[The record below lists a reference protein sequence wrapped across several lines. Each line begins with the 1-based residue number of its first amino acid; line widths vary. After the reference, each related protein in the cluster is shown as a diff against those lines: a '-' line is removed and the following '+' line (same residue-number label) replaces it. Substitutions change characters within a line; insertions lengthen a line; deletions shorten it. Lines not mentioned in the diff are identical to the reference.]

1 MREYSNARPM
11 HVLHRV
17 LLRRADGTD
26 KIKISFIHRKTQY
39 QTILSPEVW
48 YMIWDKVTK
57 QTARNEGVKEMRKSI
72 AILLSVLLVLS
83 CFALSAC
90 GKDEAA
96 PASETAAASTAPA
109 SASPTDTASA
119 APTATATAAVPA
131 ASTEIK
137 SYGYDGQEEWEAAI
151 YRYLVEEIG
160 QKQFE
165 TGEGI
170 YTVPVVQIIIYRYLV
185 EEIGQKQFETGEG
198 IYTVPVV
205 QIIDLTEAENG
216 GSNVWGCF
224 EVYNYKIEGET
235 LSCVSGGSFPGK
247 MHVAKT
253 ANGSVVDDF
262 AVVEDGA
269 NYDSSAKEI
278 FGDRYESFVQESSD
292 ENARNAARKQIL
304 ANYVKANG
312 LKVTQYQDY
321 GWDPVKLF

>member
-26 KIKISFIHRKTQY
+26 KIKRNFVHRKTQY
-39 QTILSPEVW
+39 QTTLSPEVW
-48 YMIWDKVTK
+48 NMTWDKVTK

-96 PASETAAASTAPA
+96 PASETSAASTAPA

-119 APTATATAAVPA
+119 APTASATATAAVPA

-137 SYGYDGQEEWEAAI
+137 SYGYDGQEEWQAAI

-160 QKQFE
+160 QKH
-165 TGEGI
+165 
-170 YTVPVVQIIIYRYLV
+170 
-185 EEIGQKQFETGEG
+185 FETGEG

-278 FGDRYESFVQESSD
+278 FGDRYESFVAESSD

>member
-96 PASETAAASTAPA
+96 PASETSAASTAPA

-137 SYGYDGQEEWEAAI
+137 SYGYDGQEEWEAA
-151 YRYLVEEIG
+151 
-160 QKQFE
+160 
-165 TGEGI
+165 
-170 YTVPVVQIIIYRYLV
+170 IYRYLV

>member
-26 KIKISFIHRKTQY
+26 KIKTSFIHRKTQY

-48 YMIWDKVTK
+48 NMTWDKVTK
-57 QTARNEGVKEMRKSI
+57 KTARNEGVKEMRKSI
-72 AILLSVLLVLS
+72 AILLSVLMLLG
-83 CFALSAC
+83 CLALSAC

-109 SASPTDTASA
+109 SASPTDTESA

-137 SYGYDGQEEWEAAI
+137 SYGYDGQEDWEAA
-151 YRYLVEEIG
+151 
-160 QKQFE
+160 
-165 TGEGI
+165 
-170 YTVPVVQIIIYRYLV
+170 IYRYLV

>member
-48 YMIWDKVTK
+48 NITWDKVTK
-57 QTARNEGVKEMRKSI
+57 QTARNEGVKEMRRSI
-72 AILLSVLLVLS
+72 AILLSVLMLLG
-83 CFALSAC
+83 CLALSAC

-137 SYGYDGQEEWEAAI
+137 SYGYDGQEEWQAA
-151 YRYLVEEIG
+151 
-160 QKQFE
+160 
-165 TGEGI
+165 
-170 YTVPVVQIIIYRYLV
+170 IYRYLV

>member
-96 PASETAAASTAPA
+96 PASETSAASTAPA

-119 APTATATAAVPA
+119 APTASATATAAVPA

-137 SYGYDGQEEWEAAI
+137 SYGYDGQEEWEAA
-151 YRYLVEEIG
+151 
-160 QKQFE
+160 
-165 TGEGI
+165 
-170 YTVPVVQIIIYRYLV
+170 IYRYLV

>member
-170 YTVPVVQIIIYRYLV
+170 YTVPVVQII
-185 EEIGQKQFETGEG
+185 
-198 IYTVPVV
+198 
-205 QIIDLTEAENG
+205 DLTEAENG

>member
-1 MREYSNARPM
+1 MREYSNARPT

-48 YMIWDKVTK
+48 NMTWDKVTK

-72 AILLSVLLVLS
+72 AILLSVLMLLG
-83 CFALSAC
+83 CLALSAC

-119 APTATATAAVPA
+119 APTASATATAAVPA
-131 ASTEIK
+131 ASTGIR
-137 SYGYDGQEEWEAAI
+137 SYGYDGQEDWEAA
-151 YRYLVEEIG
+151 
-160 QKQFE
+160 
-165 TGEGI
+165 
-170 YTVPVVQIIIYRYLV
+170 IYRYLV

-262 AVVEDGA
+262 VVVEDGA

>member
-137 SYGYDGQEEWEAAI
+137 SYGYDGQEEWQAA
-151 YRYLVEEIG
+151 
-160 QKQFE
+160 
-165 TGEGI
+165 
-170 YTVPVVQIIIYRYLV
+170 IYRYLV

>member
-48 YMIWDKVTK
+48 NMTWDKVTK

-72 AILLSVLLVLS
+72 AILLSVLMLLG
-83 CFALSAC
+83 CLALSAC

-137 SYGYDGQEEWEAAI
+137 SYGYDGQEEWQAA
-151 YRYLVEEIG
+151 
-160 QKQFE
+160 
-165 TGEGI
+165 
-170 YTVPVVQIIIYRYLV
+170 IYRYLV

>member
-26 KIKISFIHRKTQY
+26 KIKRNFVHRKTQY
-39 QTILSPEVW
+39 QTTLSPEVW
-48 YMIWDKVTK
+48 NMTWDKVTK

-96 PASETAAASTAPA
+96 PASETSAASTAPA
-109 SASPTDTASA
+109 SAAPTAS
-119 APTATATAAVPA
+119 ATATAAVPA

-137 SYGYDGQEEWEAAI
+137 SYGYDGQEEWQAAI

-160 QKQFE
+160 QKH
-165 TGEGI
+165 
-170 YTVPVVQIIIYRYLV
+170 
-185 EEIGQKQFETGEG
+185 FETGEG

>member
-26 KIKISFIHRKTQY
+26 KIKTSFIHRKTQY

-48 YMIWDKVTK
+48 NMTWDKVTK

-72 AILLSVLLVLS
+72 AILLSVLMLLG
-83 CFALSAC
+83 CLALSAC

-131 ASTEIK
+131 TSTGINN
-137 SYGYDGQEEWEAAI
+137 YGYDGQEDWEAA
-151 YRYLVEEIG
+151 
-160 QKQFE
+160 
-165 TGEGI
+165 
-170 YTVPVVQIIIYRYLV
+170 IYRYLV

>member
-48 YMIWDKVTK
+48 NMTWDKVTK
-57 QTARNEGVKEMRKSI
+57 QTARNEGVKEMRRSI
-72 AILLSVLLVLS
+72 AILLSVLMLLG
-83 CFALSAC
+83 CLALSAC

-96 PASETAAASTAPA
+96 PASETDAASTAPA

-131 ASTEIK
+131 ASTGINN
-137 SYGYDGQEEWEAAI
+137 YGYDGQEDWEAA
-151 YRYLVEEIG
+151 
-160 QKQFE
+160 
-165 TGEGI
+165 
-170 YTVPVVQIIIYRYLV
+170 IYRYLV

>member
-131 ASTEIK
+131 ASTEINN
-137 SYGYDGQEEWEAAI
+137 YGYDGQEEWQAA
-151 YRYLVEEIG
+151 
-160 QKQFE
+160 
-165 TGEGI
+165 
-170 YTVPVVQIIIYRYLV
+170 IYRYLV

>member
-1 MREYSNARPM
+1 M

-170 YTVPVVQIIIYRYLV
+170 YTVPVVQII
-185 EEIGQKQFETGEG
+185 
-198 IYTVPVV
+198 
-205 QIIDLTEAENG
+205 DLTEAENG

>member
-1 MREYSNARPM
+1 MREYSNARPT

-26 KIKISFIHRKTQY
+26 KIKTSFIHRKTQY

-131 ASTEIK
+131 TSTGINN
-137 SYGYDGQEEWEAAI
+137 YGYDGQEDWEAA
-151 YRYLVEEIG
+151 
-160 QKQFE
+160 
-165 TGEGI
+165 
-170 YTVPVVQIIIYRYLV
+170 IYRYLV

>member
-48 YMIWDKVTK
+48 NITWDKVTK

-137 SYGYDGQEEWEAAI
+137 SYGYDGQEEWQAA
-151 YRYLVEEIG
+151 
-160 QKQFE
+160 
-165 TGEGI
+165 
-170 YTVPVVQIIIYRYLV
+170 IYRYLV

>member
-39 QTILSPEVW
+39 QTTLSPEVW
-48 YMIWDKVTK
+48 NMTWEKVTK

-137 SYGYDGQEEWEAAI
+137 SYGYDGQEEWEAA
-151 YRYLVEEIG
+151 
-160 QKQFE
+160 
-165 TGEGI
+165 
-170 YTVPVVQIIIYRYLV
+170 IYRYLV

>member
-96 PASETAAASTAPA
+96 PASETAAANTAPA

-131 ASTEIK
+131 ASTGINN
-137 SYGYDGQEEWEAAI
+137 YGYDGQEEWQAA
-151 YRYLVEEIG
+151 
-160 QKQFE
+160 
-165 TGEGI
+165 
-170 YTVPVVQIIIYRYLV
+170 IYRYLV

>member
-26 KIKISFIHRKTQY
+26 KIKRNFVHRKTQY
-39 QTILSPEVW
+39 QTTLSPEVW
-48 YMIWDKVTK
+48 NKTWEKVTK

-96 PASETAAASTAPA
+96 PASETSAASTAPA

-137 SYGYDGQEEWEAAI
+137 SYGYDGQEEWQAAI

-160 QKQFE
+160 QKH
-165 TGEGI
+165 
-170 YTVPVVQIIIYRYLV
+170 
-185 EEIGQKQFETGEG
+185 FETGEG

>member
-48 YMIWDKVTK
+48 NITWDKVTK
-57 QTARNEGVKEMRKSI
+57 QTARNEGVKEMRRSI
-72 AILLSVLLVLS
+72 AILLSVLMLLG
-83 CFALSAC
+83 CLALSAC

-96 PASETAAASTAPA
+96 PASETDAASTAPA

-131 ASTEIK
+131 ASTGINN
-137 SYGYDGQEEWEAAI
+137 YGYDGQEDWEAA
-151 YRYLVEEIG
+151 
-160 QKQFE
+160 
-165 TGEGI
+165 
-170 YTVPVVQIIIYRYLV
+170 IYRYLV

>member
-48 YMIWDKVTK
+48 NMTWDKVTK

-137 SYGYDGQEEWEAAI
+137 SYGYDGQEEWQAA
-151 YRYLVEEIG
+151 
-160 QKQFE
+160 
-165 TGEGI
+165 
-170 YTVPVVQIIIYRYLV
+170 IYRYLV

>member
-26 KIKISFIHRKTQY
+26 KIKTSFIHRKTQY

-48 YMIWDKVTK
+48 NITWDKVTK
-57 QTARNEGVKEMRKSI
+57 QTARNEGVKEMRRSI
-72 AILLSVLLVLS
+72 AILLSVLMLLG
-83 CFALSAC
+83 CLALSAC

-96 PASETAAASTAPA
+96 PASETDAASTAPA

-119 APTATATAAVPA
+119 APTASATATAAVPA
-131 ASTEIK
+131 EIK
-137 SYGYDGQEEWEAAI
+137 SYGYDGQEDWEAA
-151 YRYLVEEIG
+151 
-160 QKQFE
+160 
-165 TGEGI
+165 
-170 YTVPVVQIIIYRYLV
+170 IYRYLV

>member
-48 YMIWDKVTK
+48 NMTWDKVTK
-57 QTARNEGVKEMRKSI
+57 QTARNEGVKEMRRSI
-72 AILLSVLLVLS
+72 AILLSVLMLLG
-83 CFALSAC
+83 CLALSAC

-96 PASETAAASTAPA
+96 PASETSAANTAPA

-137 SYGYDGQEEWEAAI
+137 SYGYDGQEEWQAA
-151 YRYLVEEIG
+151 
-160 QKQFE
+160 
-165 TGEGI
+165 
-170 YTVPVVQIIIYRYLV
+170 IYRYLV

>member
-26 KIKISFIHRKTQY
+26 KIKKSFFHRKTQY

-48 YMIWDKVTK
+48 NMTWDKVTK

-96 PASETAAASTAPA
+96 PASETSAANTAPA

-137 SYGYDGQEEWEAAI
+137 SYGYDGQEDWEAA
-151 YRYLVEEIG
+151 
-160 QKQFE
+160 
-165 TGEGI
+165 
-170 YTVPVVQIIIYRYLV
+170 IYRYLV

>member
-48 YMIWDKVTK
+48 NMTWDKVTK
-57 QTARNEGVKEMRKSI
+57 QTARNEGVKEMRRSI
-72 AILLSVLLVLS
+72 AILLSVLMLLG
-83 CFALSAC
+83 CLALSAC

-137 SYGYDGQEEWEAAI
+137 SYGYDGQEEWQAA
-151 YRYLVEEIG
+151 
-160 QKQFE
+160 
-165 TGEGI
+165 
-170 YTVPVVQIIIYRYLV
+170 IYRYLV

>member
-1 MREYSNARPM
+1 M

-26 KIKISFIHRKTQY
+26 KIKRNFVHRKTQY
-39 QTILSPEVW
+39 QTTLSPEVW
-48 YMIWDKVTK
+48 NMTWDKVTK

-96 PASETAAASTAPA
+96 PASETSAASTAPA

-119 APTATATAAVPA
+119 APTASATATAAVPA

-137 SYGYDGQEEWEAAI
+137 SYGYDGQEEWQAAI

-160 QKQFE
+160 QKH
-165 TGEGI
+165 
-170 YTVPVVQIIIYRYLV
+170 
-185 EEIGQKQFETGEG
+185 FETGEG

-278 FGDRYESFVQESSD
+278 FGDRYESFVAESSD

>member
-26 KIKISFIHRKTQY
+26 KIKTSFIHRKTQY

-48 YMIWDKVTK
+48 NMTWDKVTK

-72 AILLSVLLVLS
+72 AILLSVLMLLG
-83 CFALSAC
+83 CLALSAC

-137 SYGYDGQEEWEAAI
+137 SYGYDGQEEWEAA
-151 YRYLVEEIG
+151 
-160 QKQFE
+160 
-165 TGEGI
+165 
-170 YTVPVVQIIIYRYLV
+170 IYRYLV

>member
-1 MREYSNARPM
+1 M

-26 KIKISFIHRKTQY
+26 KIKRNFVHRKTQY
-39 QTILSPEVW
+39 QTTLSPEVW
-48 YMIWDKVTK
+48 NMTWEKVTK
-57 QTARNEGVKEMRKSI
+57 HTARNEGVKEMRKSI

-96 PASETAAASTAPA
+96 PASETSAASTAPA

-119 APTATATAAVPA
+119 APTASATATAAVPA

-137 SYGYDGQEEWEAAI
+137 SYGYDGQEEWQAAI

-160 QKQFE
+160 QKH
-165 TGEGI
+165 
-170 YTVPVVQIIIYRYLV
+170 
-185 EEIGQKQFETGEG
+185 FETGEG

-278 FGDRYESFVQESSD
+278 FGDRYESFVAESSD

>member
-26 KIKISFIHRKTQY
+26 KIKTSFIHRKTQY

-48 YMIWDKVTK
+48 NITWDKVTK
-57 QTARNEGVKEMRKSI
+57 QTARNEGVKEMRRSI
-72 AILLSVLLVLS
+72 AILLSVLMLLG
-83 CFALSAC
+83 CLALSAC

-96 PASETAAASTAPA
+96 PASETDAASTAPA

-131 ASTEIK
+131 ASTGINN
-137 SYGYDGQEEWEAAI
+137 YGYDGQEDWEAA
-151 YRYLVEEIG
+151 
-160 QKQFE
+160 
-165 TGEGI
+165 
-170 YTVPVVQIIIYRYLV
+170 IYRYLV

>member
-26 KIKISFIHRKTQY
+26 KIKRNFVHRKTQY
-39 QTILSPEVW
+39 QTTLSPEVW
-48 YMIWDKVTK
+48 NMTWDKVTK

-131 ASTEIK
+131 ASTGINN
-137 SYGYDGQEEWEAAI
+137 YGYDGQEDWEAA
-151 YRYLVEEIG
+151 
-160 QKQFE
+160 
-165 TGEGI
+165 
-170 YTVPVVQIIIYRYLV
+170 IYRYLV

>member
-26 KIKISFIHRKTQY
+26 KIKRNFVHRKTQY
-39 QTILSPEVW
+39 QTTLSPEVW
-48 YMIWDKVTK
+48 NMTWDKVTK
-57 QTARNEGVKEMRKSI
+57 KTARNEGVKEMRKSI
-72 AILLSVLLVLS
+72 AILLSVLMLLG
-83 CFALSAC
+83 CLALSAC

-131 ASTEIK
+131 ASTGINN
-137 SYGYDGQEEWEAAI
+137 YGYDGQEDWEAAI

-160 QKQFE
+160 QKH
-165 TGEGI
+165 
-170 YTVPVVQIIIYRYLV
+170 
-185 EEIGQKQFETGEG
+185 FETGEG

>member
-26 KIKISFIHRKTQY
+26 KIKRNFVHRKTQY
-39 QTILSPEVW
+39 QTTLSPEVW
-48 YMIWDKVTK
+48 NMTWDKVTK

-119 APTATATAAVPA
+119 APTASATATAAVPA

-137 SYGYDGQEEWEAAI
+137 SYGYDGQEEWQAAI

-160 QKQFE
+160 QKH
-165 TGEGI
+165 
-170 YTVPVVQIIIYRYLV
+170 
-185 EEIGQKQFETGEG
+185 FETGEG

>member
-96 PASETAAASTAPA
+96 PASETSAASTAPA
-109 SASPTDTASA
+109 SAAPTAS
-119 APTATATAAVPA
+119 ATATAAVPA

-137 SYGYDGQEEWEAAI
+137 SYGYDGQEEWQAA
-151 YRYLVEEIG
+151 
-160 QKQFE
+160 
-165 TGEGI
+165 
-170 YTVPVVQIIIYRYLV
+170 IYRYLV

>member
-1 MREYSNARPM
+1 MREYSNARPT

-26 KIKISFIHRKTQY
+26 KIKTSFIHRKTQY

-48 YMIWDKVTK
+48 NMTWDKVTK
-57 QTARNEGVKEMRKSI
+57 QTARNEGVKEMRRSI
-72 AILLSVLLVLS
+72 AILLSVLMLLG
-83 CFALSAC
+83 CLALSAC

-131 ASTEIK
+131 TSTGINN
-137 SYGYDGQEEWEAAI
+137 YGYDGQEDWEAA
-151 YRYLVEEIG
+151 
-160 QKQFE
+160 
-165 TGEGI
+165 
-170 YTVPVVQIIIYRYLV
+170 IYRYLV

>member
-1 MREYSNARPM
+1 MREYSNARPT

-26 KIKISFIHRKTQY
+26 IIKISFIHRKTQY

-131 ASTEIK
+131 ASTGINN
-137 SYGYDGQEEWEAAI
+137 YGYDGQEDWEAA
-151 YRYLVEEIG
+151 
-160 QKQFE
+160 
-165 TGEGI
+165 
-170 YTVPVVQIIIYRYLV
+170 IYRYLV

>member
-26 KIKISFIHRKTQY
+26 KIKRNFVHRKTQY
-39 QTILSPEVW
+39 QTTLSPEVW
-48 YMIWDKVTK
+48 NMTWDKVTK

-96 PASETAAASTAPA
+96 PASETSAASTAPA

-119 APTATATAAVPA
+119 APTASATATAAVPA

-137 SYGYDGQEEWEAAI
+137 SYGYDGQEEWQAA
-151 YRYLVEEIG
+151 
-160 QKQFE
+160 
-165 TGEGI
+165 
-170 YTVPVVQIIIYRYLV
+170 IYRYLV

-278 FGDRYESFVQESSD
+278 FGDRYESFVAESSD

>member
-11 HVLHRV
+11 YVLHRV

-26 KIKISFIHRKTQY
+26 KIKRNFVLRKTQY
-39 QTILSPEVW
+39 QTTLSPEVW
-48 YMIWDKVTK
+48 NMTWDKVTK
-57 QTARNEGVKEMRKSI
+57 QTARNEGVKEMRRSI
-72 AILLSVLLVLS
+72 AILLSVLMLLG
-83 CFALSAC
+83 CLALSAC

-96 PASETAAASTAPA
+96 PASETSAASTAPA

-119 APTATATAAVPA
+119 APTASATATAAVPA
-131 ASTEIK
+131 ASTGINN
-137 SYGYDGQEEWEAAI
+137 YGYDGQEDWEAA
-151 YRYLVEEIG
+151 
-160 QKQFE
+160 
-165 TGEGI
+165 
-170 YTVPVVQIIIYRYLV
+170 IYRYLV